1 MKRKKFLKL
10 PEYPGG
16 KTEMSKFIREN
27 LRYPKEALQ
36 NRIEGV
42 VHLSAQIDDNG
53 HVFDIQVIK
62 GIGYGCDEEAARVVS
77 LMHFGGVTNR
87 GYRLK
92 STKKFRIAFQLSSTA
107 PVQYQFVEEK
117 KTAAPP
123 EERKFS
129 YTIRLG

>member
-1 MKRKKFLKL
+1 
-10 PEYPGG
+10 
-16 KTEMSKFIREN
+16 MSKFIREN
-27 LRYPKEALQ
+27 LRYPNEALQ

-62 GIGYGCDEEAARVVS
+62 GIGYGCDEEAARVVG

-92 STKKFRIAFQLSSTA
+92 STKKFRIAFQLSNTP